1 MKNMNRLALLALFSS
16 LTLAACSQA
25 ERESAE
31 DQTEQAMEQT
41 EEAAEEVAQETEE
54 AADEGA
60 DAAGDAWDET
70 KDAADDA
77 WDETKDAANDAWDE
91 TKEAAGEAG
100 EFLSDAAITGR
111 VKAALVEADQIEA
124 MNINVETID
133 GNVVLSGVVATS
145 EIADLAE
152 QIAEGI
158 EGVQSVE
165 NDIEVQN

>member
-25 ERESAE
+25 EQESAE
-31 DQTEQAMEQT
+31 NQTEQAMEQT
-41 EEAAEEVAQETEE
+41 EAAANEAAQETEE
-54 AADEGA
+54 AAEKAA

-70 KDAADDA
+70 KDAAG
-77 WDETKDAANDAWDE
+77 DAWDE

-100 EFLSDAAITGR
+100 DFLSDAAITGR

-133 GNVVLSGVVATS
+133 GHVVLSGIVAS
-145 EIADLAE
+145 ADIADLAA